1 MTKFPSPP
9 ASSLPPAAGE
19 PAELLPRSAGNLPV
33 IPERRK
39 PLTRAQRLRMHDEH
53 GSKCVI
59 CLEPIPAGEPFIDEH
74 VIPLAL
80 GGSNDKSNRGPAHI
94 GCAKIKTQRDQR
106 MIAKAKRQRM
116 KHLGIKK
123 PSSFAC
129 SKSSPWRKKV
139 TGEVVRR

>member
-1 MTKFPSPP
+1 MT
-9 ASSLPPAAGE
+9 
-19 PAELLPRSAGNLPV
+19 PV

-80 GGSNDKSNRGPAHI
+80 GGSNDKFNRGPAHI

-123 PSSFAC
+123 PSSFPC
-129 SKSSPWRKKV
+129 GKTSPWRKKV
-139 TGEVVRR
+139 SGEVVRR